1 MANLESAN
9 ANMIRQKISQQQR
22 YDKLTIQSLEE
33 KNTFQID
40 NDKLLYQEHE
50 VPLLFCKNTD
60 LKQIQKNTGGKLF

>member
-1 MANLESAN
+1 LANLESAN